1 MEKIINTLFLLA
13 AVTFLTL
20 GCAPPPS
27 DPKNSPPS
35 FLDPAPSPP
44 TSETTIWSGI
54 NMMTDPPM
62 NDLIV
67 IVNENRV
74 VDWGK
79 RGTLEVPNDSVGMDM
94 RAYWITKESGEPFS
108 QENSINIDLTNFLV
122 VKGSE
127 IGVRPLMQNAEVIA
141 RIENSN
147 LIFLKAS
154 ESL

>member
-1 MEKIINTLFLLA
+1 MEKIINTLFRLA

-20 GCAPPPS
+20 GCAPPQS

-127 IGVRPLMQNAEVIA
+127 IGVRPLIQNAEVIA